1 MTGNRGDEVRR
12 ADARRRG
19 VSTGVLADRMAA
31 TLVHHEP
38 GWRLPR
44 LTALARRYNVS
55 AAEIDSAI
63 DELAAR
69 HLLRRLP
76 DGQVYRASPA
86 EYYVPLE
93 GLSGLVSHVDPMGGQ
108 LVCKSRHVSR
118 RRPPED
124 IGRSLGL
131 APGDPVVSIRCIWTV
146 GGEPAALSASY
157 LPERMGHEGPDLG
170 APPFSPL
177 VAGSPADAAPAG
189 MAPADVL
196 PDADAAPVR
205 PASGAPP
212 VDAPPVDALPV
223 DALPVDALPVD
234 ALPVDAL
241 PVDGGAPVRG
251 ALAGTPLAS
260 PRGGVDEG
268 DPVSGDPWGGRGGL
282 AGPGAA
288 SARALQIE
296 LAPPPPSVARSLHL
310 AVGEL
315 VVTVTVSFEDPAA
328 HHPVALTTT
337 MLRPDLFRVVIQATA
352 APAPDG
358 GTDGLASTWTH
369 SAQGWEP

>member
-1 MTGNRGDEVRR
+1 
-12 ADARRRG
+12 
-19 VSTGVLADRMAA
+19 MAA

-157 LPERMGHEGPDLG
+157 LPERMGHEVADLG

-177 VAGSPADAAPAG
+177 VAGSRADAAPGAGPPGDAPPAG

-196 PDADAAPVR
+196 PEADVAPGHPADGASAAAPPR
-205 PASGAPP
+205 GGPP
-212 VDAPPVDALPV
+212 VDDP
-223 DALPVDALPVD
+223 
-234 ALPVDAL
+234 

-251 ALAGTPLAS
+251 ALAGAPLPS
-260 PRGGVDEG
+260 PRGALDEG
-268 DPVSGDPWGGRGGL
+268 APVAGDPWGARGGL

-315 VVTVTVSFEDPAA
+315 VVTVTVSFEDPAT